1 MEITKM
7 KKEIKLLNTEI
18 RYFADDEGE
27 IYRLDEDG

>member
-1 MEITKM
+1 M

-18 RYFADDEGE
+18 RYFADNEGE